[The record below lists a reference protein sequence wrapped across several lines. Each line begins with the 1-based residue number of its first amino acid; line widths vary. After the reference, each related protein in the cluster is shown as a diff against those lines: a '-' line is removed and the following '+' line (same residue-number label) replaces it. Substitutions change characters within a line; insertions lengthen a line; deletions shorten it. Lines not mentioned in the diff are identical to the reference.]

1 MMSELH
7 WTGAAV
13 LLAIAVLGSGSA
25 RSRRSKVVSWEDFAR
40 EHNLDAEPRLADD
53 EPPRLAAVPIRS
65 GRPRRARTR
74 RAS

>member
-7 WTGAAV
+7 WTGAA
-13 LLAIAVLGSGSA
+13 LLLSIAVLGSGSA
-25 RSRRSKVVSWEDFAR
+25 RPWRLYVVIWEDFAR
-40 EHNLDAEPRLADD
+40 EHNLDAEPQPADD
-53 EPPRLAAVPIRS
+53 EPPRLAAVPAPS

>member
-13 LLAIAVLGSGSA
+13 LLALAVLGSGSA
-25 RSRRSKVVSWEDFAR
+25 WPRKSKVVSWEDFAR
-40 EHNLDAEPRLADD
+40 EHNLDTEPPPADD
-53 EPPRLAAVPIRS
+53 EPPCLAAVPVRC
-65 GRPRRARTR
+65 GQPRRVRTR